1 MKMKLP
7 RQLLRG
13 AGIPCVIGRA
23 RCRVDRLFSLV
34 CATAIG
40 LCNVA
45 FAAPVDILWYTYADP
60 ASEYVSFYSS
70 LGGNGPGSASTYPQ
84 SSGLAWNL
92 TFFGPTSAAPNFA
105 NYDVLVIESGEA
117 FRTNPPGGAL
127 ATPNYSGVLNN
138 KAAIE
143 AARGNRTFVSGAD
156 ADFHA
161 VRGDSGLCPDV
172 HCGNFDGAR
181 GYVINAVNWA
191 AGGAGLGILSFYHG
205 EFPDSFWW
213 DDPNSFLKQELGGH
227 WINFNPDENDIVIPA
242 AAAHYA
248 TNQGLTA
255 NGLSDWF
262 NSFHAGFSNVAGYV
276 STADSGSHAG
286 FSVSLATIDLC
297 QPSAGRVCLAVTI
310 AEPSSSFLV
319 ACSLLLLVVA
329 RQKSSVNAP
338 VNRRVRLRP
347 VVCPHGR
354 DWTASADSQ
363 SAIR

>member
-1 MKMKLP
+1 MKLL
-7 RQLLRG
+7 RQLLRT
-13 AGIPCVIGRA
+13 VEGR
-23 RCRVDRLFSLV
+23 RLMGWAAYRIEILLWFV
-34 CATAIG
+34 CAGVSGA
-40 LCNVA
+40 CNVA
-45 FAAPVDILWYTYADP
+45 LATPIDILWYTYADP

-70 LGGNGPGSASTYPQ
+70 LGGTGLGSASTYPQ
-84 SSGLAWNL
+84 SSGLTWNL
-92 TFFGPTSAAPNFA
+92 TFFGPTSAPPNFA

-242 AAAHYA
+242 AAAGYA
-248 TNQGLTA
+248 TNQGLSAT
-255 NGLSDWF
+255 GLSDWF
-262 NSFHAGFSNVAGYV
+262 NSFHAGFSPVAGYV
-276 STADSGSHAG
+276 STADSGSHPG

-297 QPSAGRVCLAVTI
+297 QPAAGRVCLTATI
-310 AEPSSSFLV
+310 AEPSSGFLV

-329 RQKSSVNAP
+329 RQKSSVNPP
-338 VNRRVRLRP
+338 VNRRARPRP
-347 VVCPHGR
+347 VACPHGP
-354 DWTASADSQ
+354 DWTASAHSQ
-363 SAIR
+363 SATR